1 MVDWLRAEIKRLRE
15 EQGLTVSDLARKSGV
30 DRSVISRFESGQ
42 RDIKIETLERI
53 GQALGQTVSLED
65 EQ

>member
-30 DRSVISRFESGQ
+30 DRSVISRFENGQ

>member
-1 MVDWLRAEIKRLRE
+1 MLEWLRAEVKRLRLE
-15 EQGLTVSDLARKSGV
+15 NGWTVADLARKSGV

-42 RDIKIETLERI
+42 RDIKIQTLEKI
-53 GQALGQTVSLED
+53 GQAFGQTVSFED

>member
-1 MVDWLRAEIKRLRE
+1 MLEWLRAEVKRLRLE
-15 EQGLTVSDLARKSGV
+15 NGWTVADLARKSGV

-53 GQALGQTVSLED
+53 GQALGQTVTLED

>member
-1 MVDWLRAEIKRLRE
+1 MLEWLRAEVKRSRLE
-15 EQGLTVSDLARKSGV
+15 NGWTVADLARKSGV

-42 RDIKIETLERI
+42 RDIKIETLEKI